1 MHRSPYV
8 QEALHRTIHSTLCS
22 DAAAVGPNGSHP
34 SFGRGANVT
43 VNCNCLF
50 VCWRS
55 EARLSQQG
63 RTCPAAPPT
72 TKDDALSDAMH
83 ARALPAHAPALNGC
97 ASRATHSP
105 PFVTISAVH
114 DAPRSV
120 RNGSV
125 RIRNRIG
132 NTIHTHHQHDAPIAR
147 SRHSRARP
155 AAVCERGRV
164 PFQSPEIVETSS
176 PCSPQKETNR
186 RC

>member
-1 MHRSPYV
+1 MPRHYTGLYTALLAVQRCNSSRARNNRQDCNGPTRSRRLFV
-8 QEALHRTIHSTLCS
+8 SLL
-22 DAAAVGPNGSHP
+22 AVGSPAVP
-34 SFGRGANVT
+34 
-43 VNCNCLF
+43 
-50 VCWRS
+50 
-55 EARLSQQG
+55 ARQ
-63 RTCPAAPPT
+63 TCPAAPPT
-72 TKDDALSDAMH
+72 TNDDALSDAMH

-105 PFVTISAVH
+105 PFVTISAVR